1 MTDRPH
7 PTDRPDRTLTPS
19 STLHRFLRA
28 RLARDHHLGLP
39 LTTGLMAVVS
49 TALLFALIAYEVS
62 THGALTRLDQ
72 QLADWFNQHAFSP
85 LTELV
90 LGYTHLHGTIGV
102 LVMGLALLW
111 HMLRKQRWAWVID
124 LLLVLPGGMLCN
136 FILKH
141 LFARLRPSFE
151 DPILVL
157 HSYSF
162 PSGHTIGATLLYAM
176 LAAYL
181 LNQPSVLAAIGARLK
196 TGESGVRL
204 SVISVALLLV
214 VLTGFSRVY
223 LGAHFLSDVLGAML
237 LGTAW
242 FALWSTLVFTWQRHY
257 CGLPRSNSL

>member
-1 MTDRPH
+1 MTERHLSAPRS
-7 PTDRPDRTLTPS
+7 PGAFK
-19 STLHRFLRA
+19 RFLHA

-39 LTTGLMAVVS
+39 LSTGLLAVLA
-49 TALLFALIAYEVS
+49 TALLFALIAYEVH

-72 QLADWFNQHAFSP
+72 QLADWFNQRAFSP

-102 LVMGLALLW
+102 LVMGGLLLR
-111 HMLRKQRWAWVID
+111 HMVRARQWPWVID
-124 LLLVLPGGMLCN
+124 LLLVLPGGMLLN
-136 FILKH
+136 YLLKH

-151 DPILVL
+151 DPLLVL

-162 PSGHTIGATLLYAM
+162 PSGHTIGATLLYTM

-181 LNQPSVLAAIGARLK
+181 LNQPALSEALSRRLGGGQRGVQRVVIGAAL
-196 TGESGVRL
+196 L
-204 SVISVALLLV
+204 MVAL
-214 VLTGFSRVY
+214 TAFSRVY

-242 FALWSTLVFTWQRHY
+242 FALWTTVVFTLQRHY
-257 CGLPRSNSL
+257 YGGTRSN

>member
-1 MTDRPH
+1 MTERH
-7 PTDRPDRTLTPS
+7 PS
-19 STLHRFLRA
+19 SSPSLQRFLRA
-28 RLARDHHLGLP
+28 RMARDHHLGLP
-39 LTTGLMAVVS
+39 LTTGLMA
-49 TALLFALIAYEVS
+49 ALATVMLFALIAYEVS
-62 THGALTRLDQ
+62 SKGALTRLDQ

-102 LVMGLALLW
+102 LVMGALLLW
-111 HMLRKQRWAWVID
+111 HMVRKQRWAWVTD

-136 FILKH
+136 FTLKH
-141 LFARLRPSFE
+141 IFARLRPSFD

-181 LNQPSVLAAIGARLK
+181 LNQPGVTAAIGARLK
-196 TGESGVRL
+196 TGERGVQAA
-204 SVISVALLLV
+204 VIGAALLLV
-214 VLTGFSRVY
+214 ALTAFSRVY
-223 LGAHFLSDVLGAML
+223 LGAHFLSDVVGAML

-242 FALWSTLVFTWQRHY
+242 FALWTTVVFTWQRHY
-257 CGLPRSNSL
+257 YAQPRSNGL

>member
-7 PTDRPDRTLTPS
+7 TPS
-19 STLHRFLRA
+19 PCWQGFLRA
-28 RLARDHHLGLP
+28 RLERDHHLGLP
-39 LTTGLMAVVS
+39 LTTGLMAVLS
-49 TALLFALIAYEVS
+49 SGLLFGLIAYEVS
-62 THGALTRLDQ
+62 SKGELTRLDQ

-90 LGYTHLHGTIGV
+90 LGYTHLHGTVGV
-102 LVMGLALLW
+102 LLMGAALLW
-111 HMLRKQRWAWVID
+111 HMIRKARWAWVAD
-124 LLLVLPGGMLCN
+124 LMLVLPGGMLCN

-141 LFARLRPSFE
+141 LFARLRPSFD

-181 LNQPSVLAAIGARLK
+181 LNQPGVTAAIGARLR
-196 TGESGVRL
+196 TGARGVRVA
-204 SVISVALLLV
+204 VIGAALLLV
-214 VLTGFSRVY
+214 ALTAFSRVY

-237 LGTAW
+237 LGTSW
-242 FALWSTLVFTWQRHY
+242 FALWTTVVFTWQRHY
-257 CGLPRSNSL
+257 YARARSNRL